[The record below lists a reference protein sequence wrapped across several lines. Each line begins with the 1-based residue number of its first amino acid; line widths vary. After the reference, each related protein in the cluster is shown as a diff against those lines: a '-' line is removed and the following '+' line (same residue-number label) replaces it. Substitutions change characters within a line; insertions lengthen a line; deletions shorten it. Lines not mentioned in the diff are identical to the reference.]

1 MTNLRTIPTPADR
14 ARPGNANW
22 QVDTAQSSAAFQAGS
37 LWGLVPVRGD
47 LGEVTGTLEWDG
59 CDGRKRMAIAA
70 AGLSGTREWDGSEG
84 RGRIAIAAAGLSSGI
99 RLRDHHLR
107 GSDFFDV
114 ANHPEVVFD
123 ATEVLAD
130 GAAVQLRG
138 ELHVRGRRHPFATT
152 ANIRRV
158 STDRIE
164 LHATAPLDL
173 DELGMTRGLLRMIS
187 AAVTADVRV
196 VLQRVAS

>member
-1 MTNLRTIPTPADR
+1 MTNKTSTIPTPADR
-14 ARPGNANW
+14 THSGAALW
-22 QVDTAQSSAAFQAGS
+22 QIDPAQSSARFQAGS
-37 LWGLVPVRGD
+37 MWGLMPVRGR
-47 LGEVTGTLEWDG
+47 LGDVTGSLEWN
-59 CDGRKRMAIAA
+59 
-70 AGLSGTREWDGSEG
+70 GSEG
-84 RGRIAIAAAGLSSGI
+84 RGRMAIAAGGLSSGI

-123 ATEVLAD
+123 ATDVVAD

-152 ANIRRV
+152 ANVRRV
-158 STDRIE
+158 GSDWIE
-164 LHATAPLDL
+164 LRASAPLDL
-173 DELGMTRGLLRMIS
+173 VELGMTRGLLRMVS

-196 VLQRVAS
+196 VLQRVASYTSSSTVPSP